1 MSLKTKQTLA
11 KITMVL
17 CALSWGVSFVV
28 VKDTLLLIP
37 TNWTLVIRY
46 GIAGLIMALISGK
59 NLFKLNKAEII
70 YGCLV
75 GGTAYFGMYFQTA
88 GLNYTTPGKSAFIT
102 AAYCVMVPFITW
114 IWTKKRPSW
123 QHFAAAFVCIIGI
136 GLIALNKGF
145 TVQIGDA
152 LTLGCTIVFA
162 VNFVMIDQWFAK
174 LDIFRVTMVQ
184 MFITAVLALIAAP
197 LMGETA
203 PVITKEAIGGLL
215 YISLIATA
223 AGMLGQNIAQ
233 RFVDPS
239 TTALLCSLESVFAV
253 LASVI
258 MGTELLSARLVIG
271 FILVFGAVVFA
282 QIELKNLPFFKKKKE
297 E

>member
-1 MSLKTKQTLA
+1 MYFCSGSCLSGKEKRMSVQTKQTLA

-136 GLIALNKGF
+136 GLYLSLRTGFLQIRRFGYALKCTVGRIFQKREAAKGSITPFQAVCTALAATVGTGNIAGVAGAIVGATVDLGLIWGISDTFNGF
-145 TVQIGDA
+145 MTVPNLVG
-152 LTLGCTIVFA
+152 VF
-162 VNFVMIDQWFAK
+162 
-174 LDIFRVTMVQ
+174 L
-184 MFITAVLALIAAP
+184 L
-197 LMGETA
+197 A
-203 PVITKEAIGGLL
+203 PVVLKLTKEHFE
-215 YISLIATA
+215 
-223 AGMLGQNIAQ
+223 N
-233 RFVDPS
+233 
-239 TTALLCSLESVFAV
+239 E
-253 LASVI
+253 
-258 MGTELLSARLVIG
+258 
-271 FILVFGAVVFA
+271 
-282 QIELKNLPFFKKKKE
+282 K
-297 E
+297 